1 MDGNTPRKGR
11 TIPDTSSTNA
21 SANAPAAALLS
32 NKAQEARQRL
42 ESARS
47 AAPREHAFTPRS
59 LQDAFLDER
68 NDVLAVIN
76 ELEDQLDRQQEM
88 RATLERQLATTGEQL
103 HAANQRTQELEW
115 QSVTLRTR
123 AEGLEHLR
131 EEATAIEEALNDER
145 TRAQRLTEQLAG
157 IEQERTRLQAELKAA
172 HKQVDE
178 FWTTRKER
186 DTLRADYKALAVR
199 LEELERAQRELTT
212 ERANLHG
219 QVEESRTALE
229 QLTEER
235 NQTVITQRGLEDHVR
250 ELSQVQAALEEKL
263 EALRDEKRSLLARIT
278 HLERENTRL
287 VDQRQFYECEVT
299 ALRNQNR
306 TAEAALAGIKKAFGE
321 VRVALTE
328 TRARAQRRAYD
339 TGSRIGLPLS
349 GIADARTGATPIT
362 RDAADVVPSLSSTE
376 LATAAEPT

>member
-11 TIPDTSSTNA
+11 TIPETTATNTPTNA
-21 SANAPAAALLS
+21 TALLS
-32 NKAQEARQRL
+32 DKAQEARQRL
-42 ESARS
+42 ENARP
-47 AAPREHAFTPRS
+47 ATPAFTPRS

-103 HAANQRTQELEW
+103 QAAQQRIQELEW

-123 AEGLEHLR
+123 TEGLEHLR

-145 TRAQRLTEQLAG
+145 TRAQRLSEQISGL
-157 IEQERTRLQAELKAA
+157 EQERTRLQTELKTA

-178 FWTTRKER
+178 FWATRKER
-186 DTLRADYKALAVR
+186 DTLRADYKALATR
-199 LEELERAQRELTT
+199 LEELERTQRELTT
-212 ERANLHG
+212 ERANLCG
-219 QVEESRTALE
+219 QTEELRTTLA
-229 QLTEER
+229 QLAEER
-235 NQTVITQRGLEDHVR
+235 NQAVITQRSLDDHVR

-328 TRARAQRRAYD
+328 TRARAQRRAFD
-339 TGSRIGLPLS
+339 AGPRINLPLP
-349 GIADARTGATPIT
+349 GVTGTPTATTPIT
-362 RDAADVVPSLSSTE
+362 RASADITATIPSTE
-376 LATAAEPT
+376 LATAGEPT